1 VARNQNYI
9 SDRMEKKKN
18 FGRNL
23 GLGGLGT
30 VYFRLVTNYDEHTV
44 MKLNW
49 LHQAS
54 GLQQ

>member
-1 VARNQNYI
+1 VTEWR
-9 SDRMEKKKN
+9 RKKKT
-18 FGRNL
+18 L
-23 GLGGLGT
+23 GETLGWRDWELST
-30 VYFRLVTNYDEHTV
+30 SDWEYDEHTM